1 MRSDSGEVREN
12 VGGREG
18 AGEGDQR
25 GLKRQAN
32 ENRRAESTRGQG
44 STSRRQGWEP
54 AVRDR
59 TGRRC

>member
-12 VGGREG
+12 VRGREG
-18 AGEGDQR
+18 AGDGNQR
-25 GLKRQAN
+25 RVKRQAK
-32 ENRRAESTRGQG
+32 ENRRAESTRGQD